1 MLQLKYK
8 MAEALPNLT
17 KKTLVNR
24 AHQRSCKFI

>member
-1 MLQLKYK
+1 

>member
-1 MLQLKYK
+1 
-8 MAEALPNLT
+8 MADTLPNLT